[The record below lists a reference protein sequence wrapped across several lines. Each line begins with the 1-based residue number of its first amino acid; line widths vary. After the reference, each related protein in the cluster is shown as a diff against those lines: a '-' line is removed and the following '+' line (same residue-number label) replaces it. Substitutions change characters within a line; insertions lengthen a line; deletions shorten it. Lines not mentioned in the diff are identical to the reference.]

1 MQLNASRAYLLLAL
15 RSLLTAQQKLY
26 LTGAAKTECEVLFQ
40 VISKQFMKYVFMKA
54 SEIYLLGTTLRS
66 NHHIYWQWQWPD
78 FLLILQIQR
87 MLWVFASVA
96 VLKIQV
102 RCECVM

>member
-15 RSLLTAQQKLY
+15 CSLLTAQQKLY

-66 NHHIYWQWQWPD
+66 NHHIYWQWPD